1 MTLTKC
7 AAFVAVL
14 AGGWALGSAQVA
26 GAPASECALSKKE
39 ITEIYEGKSWF
50 WEKGVAFFA
59 AKGQFNAFSQEGKAR
74 STVAGDWET
83 FDDGRMCFSG
93 LWTASS
99 WRRFVRTCF
108 AHKIKDGQIY
118 QRRLPKGEWYVF
130 RHEPAQ
136 AEDQKLVSGDQT
148 R

>member
-1 MTLTKC
+1 MRRR
-7 AAFVAVL
+7 ANAHL
-14 AGGWALGSAQVA
+14 ARKRSPKSTRANPGS
-26 GAPASECALSKKE
+26 
-39 ITEIYEGKSWF
+39 GK
-50 WEKGVAFFA
+50 KGVAFFA
-59 AKGQFNAFSQEGKAR
+59 AKGQFNAFSQEGKER